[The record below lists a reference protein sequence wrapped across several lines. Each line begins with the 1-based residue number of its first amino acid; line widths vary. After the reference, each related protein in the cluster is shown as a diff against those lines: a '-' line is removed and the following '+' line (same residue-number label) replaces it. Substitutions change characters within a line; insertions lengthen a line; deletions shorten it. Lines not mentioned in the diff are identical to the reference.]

1 MIQMVLPDARLGE
14 QASSEP
20 AGGMK
25 SPGLLTRHYS
35 PRAPLTLYDGSSAR
49 VIARMAADA
58 AAAIAGGQRVG
69 IIAADED
76 DLSGASPGGL
86 HVIRL
91 GPERDAEALAAN
103 LYNALRSLDAVGV
116 DLILART
123 FAGQSGLAVAIH
135 DRLRR
140 AAAGRMVRVGR

>member
-1 MIQMVLPDARLGE
+1 LGE
-14 QASSEP
+14 RAPGEP

-35 PRAPLTLYDGSSAR
+35 PRAPLTLYEGSSAR

-58 AAAIAGGQRVG
+58 GAAIAGGQRVG
-69 IIAADED
+69 IVAADED
-76 DLSGASPGGL
+76 DFSDVSHDALQ
-86 HVIRL
+86 VVRL
-91 GPERDAEALAAN
+91 GPGHNIAALAAN
-103 LYNALRSLDAVGV
+103 LYNALRTLDAAGV

-123 FAGQSGLAVAIH
+123 FVDQSGLTVAIH

-140 AAAGRMVRVGR
+140 AAAGRTVQVDA